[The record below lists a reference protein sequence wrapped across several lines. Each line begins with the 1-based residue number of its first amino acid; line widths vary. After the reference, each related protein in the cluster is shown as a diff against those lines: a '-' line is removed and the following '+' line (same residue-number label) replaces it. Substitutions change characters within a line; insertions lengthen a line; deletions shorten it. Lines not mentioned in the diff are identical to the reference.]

1 MITPRYGNPR
11 SSTLST
17 ARTLCGMNRPRRLL
31 RAVAPVATAAIF
43 LLVSGCG
50 STPLPGS
57 SDSGGAQASGAGRP
71 GTGPTTEAE
80 RARDDALI
88 AKLPPGLG
96 APAKKE
102 LAQQILATAE
112 NSTLDWRGQ
121 YDYIEDLGDGNGYT
135 AGIVGFC
142 TGTHDLLTLVERY
155 TKSHP
160 DNGLARYLP
169 ALREVDGSDSHEG
182 LDPGF
187 TTAWAKEAQKAAFR
201 KAQDTERD
209 RIYFDP
215 AVRLA
220 KLDGLGTLGQF
231 IYYDAMV
238 LHGPGTGPRGFYGLR
253 ETAMA
258 EADIPSQGGTEKTY
272 LDAFLNLHRKAMKH
286 EDPQRDT
293 SRIDTTQRRFLDDGN
308 LDLKTPLRWEMY
320 GETFRVQ

>member
-1 MITPRYGNPR
+1 MK
-11 SSTLST
+11 
-17 ARTLCGMNRPRRLL
+17 RPGRLL
-31 RAVAPVATAAIF
+31 HAVAPVATAAAL
-43 LLVSGCG
+43 LLVAGCG
-50 STPLPGS
+50 LTDA
-57 SDSGGAQASGAGRP
+57 SDLSDNDGTRISGADRA
-71 GTGPTTEAE
+71 GTEPSSESE
-80 RARDDALI
+80 RAKDDALI
-88 AKLPPGLG
+88 AELPPGLG
-96 APAKKE
+96 APDKKE

-135 AGIVGFC
+135 AGIIGFC
-142 TGTHDLLTLVERY
+142 TGTNDLLTLVERY

-169 ALREVDGSDSHEG
+169 ALRKVDGSDSHEG

-187 TTAWAKEAQKAAFR
+187 TDAWVKEAQKADFR
-201 KAQDTERD
+201 KAQETERD

-220 KLDGLGTLGQF
+220 KLDGLGTLGQL

-253 ETAMA
+253 EAAMA
-258 EADIPSQGGTEKTY
+258 KADIPSQGGTEKTY
-272 LDAFLNLHRKAMKH
+272 LDIFLDIHRKAMQY

-293 SRIDTTQRRFLDDGN
+293 TRIDTTQRKFLDDGN
-308 LDLKTPLRWEMY
+308 FDLSTPLRWEMY
-320 GETFRVQ
+320 GETFRVS

>member
-1 MITPRYGNPR
+1 M
-11 SSTLST
+11 
-17 ARTLCGMNRPRRLL
+17 
-31 RAVAPVATAAIF
+31 ATAAV
-43 LLVSGCG
+43 LLSVTGCG
-50 STPLPGS
+50 LTAPAGSDGPLS
-57 SDSGGAQASGAGRP
+57 AEASP
-71 GTGPTTEAE
+71 SGTGPSSASE
-80 RARDDALI
+80 RERDDALI
-88 AKLPPGLG
+88 AELPPGLA
-96 APAKKE
+96 APGKKE

-121 YDYIEDLGDGNGYT
+121 YDHIEDLGDGNGYT
-135 AGIVGFC
+135 AGVVGFC
-142 TGTHDLLTLVERY
+142 TGTNDLLTLVERY

-187 TTAWAKEAQKAAFR
+187 TDAWVQEAQKAEFR
-201 KAQDTERD
+201 EAQDTERD

-253 ETAMA
+253 NAAM
-258 EADIPSQGGTEKTY
+258 EQADAPSQGGEGGKGSKQKAEKAY
-272 LDAFLNLHRKAMKH
+272 LDAFLDVHRAAMKH

-293 SRIDTTQRRFLDDGN
+293 TRVDTTQRRFLDDGN
-308 LDLKTPLRWEMY
+308 FDLATPLRWEMY
-320 GETFRVQ
+320 GETFRLP